1 MDERSTRSSS
11 IPEVR
16 ARLASYAAFAPSRR
30 LAEALTP
37 SPDPVI
43 VRRRLDET
51 DEARWL
57 LGERPDIGIGGARD
71 VGAHVERAARGGR
84 LEPTE
89 LLAIGETLNAA
100 SRLTD
105 GLREQPK
112 PLLHDLY
119 RSIAPLPTLR
129 VRLETAIEPG
139 GQIADAASPQLGG
152 LRRAVRIAYERLRS
166 RLEQLV
172 HSELAGALQEPII
185 TLRNGRYVI
194 PVRADAKGKVRG
206 IVHDQSGSGQT
217 LFIEPLVAVELGNAW
232 REAQLAVKRRR
243 SASSTSSR
251 RWSGAQR
258 DALRETLEALAR
270 FDFWLAPGATRRGA
284 GRRPCRE
291 PRDEQVVELLSAR
304 HPGLVGRGR
313 ADRRPPRRGVHGAGH
328 HRPEHRRQD
337 RRAADASGCWR

>member
-1 MDERSTRSSS
+1 MDERSTALLEY
-11 IPEVR
+11 PEVR

-37 SPDPVI
+37 SPDPVV

-119 RSIAPLPTLR
+119 RSIAPLPSLR

-139 GQIADAASPQLGG
+139 GRDRWTAPHPSSGACAAACGSRTSASGLG
-152 LRRAVRIAYERLRS
+152 S
-166 RLEQLV
+166 
-172 HSELAGALQEPII
+172 
-185 TLRNGRYVI
+185 T
-194 PVRADAKGKVRG
+194 
-206 IVHDQSGSGQT
+206 
-217 LFIEPLVAVELGNAW
+217 
-232 REAQLAVKRRR
+232 
-243 SASSTSSR
+243 ASSTRSSR
-251 RWSGAQR
+251 
-258 DALRETLEALAR
+258 AR
-270 FDFWLAPGATRRGA
+270 SRSR
-284 GRRPCRE
+284 
-291 PRDEQVVELLSAR
+291 S
-304 HPGLVGRGR
+304 
-313 ADRRPPRRGVHGAGH
+313 
-328 HRPEHRRQD
+328 
-337 RRAADASGCWR
+337 